1 MLDQLG
7 HGFVSGALG
16 VAAEGRRE
24 EEVLHVNDE
33 ERCLGGVEGDG
44 LCGCG
49 EREAR
54 VDRRGG
60 RGGRVG

>member
-1 MLDQLG
+1 M
-7 HGFVSGALG
+7 SGALG